1 MGNQITEKI
10 NQKQKRTKQSFKNK
24 NRVIACFWASS
35 LYPMWAYCSLIL
47 FGPANWFFFLAVS
60 VTDELE
66 EKIWQVRERR
76 DELDVFVL
84 HKYCLLSSDEVGYDP
99 TVEVS

>member
-1 MGNQITEKI
+1 MGLLQLD
-10 NQKQKRTKQSFKNK
+10 SL
-24 NRVIACFWASS
+24 WARK
-35 LYPMWAYCSLIL
+35 LV
-47 FGPANWFFFLAVS
+47 FFLAVS